1 MITVITR
8 IERWSWRQGCVLLA
22 GIVLACVAQAGTLS
36 PTARVEIAA
45 LLNRLETSGCQF
57 NRNGTWYAAT
67 DARAHLQRKLDYLEN
82 RGLVESA
89 EQFIDRGASTSSMT
103 GQAYLVKCGSE
114 QPVESQ
120 AWLRTQLRALRAA
133 AAPMPHP

>member
-1 MITVITR
+1 MITGNTR
-8 IERWSWRQGCVLLA
+8 LERWSWSHGCVLLV
-22 GIVLACVAQAGTLS
+22 GIVLAFVAQAGTLS
-36 PTARVEIAA
+36 PAARVEIAA

-103 GQAYLVKCGSE
+103 GRAYLVRCGSE

-120 AWLRTQLRALRAA
+120 AWLKTQLRALRAA
-133 AAPMPHP
+133 AAPMPNP